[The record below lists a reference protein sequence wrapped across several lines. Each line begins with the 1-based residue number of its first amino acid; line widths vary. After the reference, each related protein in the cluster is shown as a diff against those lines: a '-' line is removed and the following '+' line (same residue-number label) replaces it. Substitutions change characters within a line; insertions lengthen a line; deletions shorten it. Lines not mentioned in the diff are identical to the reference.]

1 MRAGPRLTSRLRT
14 GVEDAE
20 VWLEVSKSG
29 KLEAT
34 PGIEPGYA
42 DLQSDA
48 SPLRHVAS
56 LITSSP
62 GGATEGRVAHG
73 HAYAKRPERTS
84 ALSPAKPRGPQ
95 WIWKRPDLP

>member
-1 MRAGPRLTSRLRT
+1 
-14 GVEDAE
+14 
-20 VWLEVSKSG
+20 
-29 KLEAT
+29 
-34 PGIEPGYA
+34 
-42 DLQSDA
+42 
-48 SPLRHVAS
+48 VAS

>member
-1 MRAGPRLTSRLRT
+1 MRTGVEE

-20 VWLEVSKSG
+20 VRLEVSKSG

-73 HAYAKRPERTS
+73 HAYAKRPGRTS